1 MTGVSTVSS
10 LLLAAIFVA
19 RISAVQHP
27 SMPPGMTHED
37 HLAQMQKDAEMKKR
51 RCDGFRSEHHHTPF
65 SVDGQRRIHSGRGE
79 RFGGRRQPRAYSNT
93 PKDDRRGV
101 RRGEFR

>member
-1 MTGVSTVSS
+1 MTGVSTVSA

-27 SMPPGMTHED
+27 SMPPGMTHEE

-51 RCDGFRSEHHHTPF
+51 GFRVNNHLCEHFVEAGFVHEPRRAGVYR
-65 SVDGQRRIHSGRGE
+65 VDDLWIDVSGE
-79 RFGGRRQPRAYSNT
+79 HL
-93 PKDDRRGV
+93 
-101 RRGEFR
+101 